1 MTKKEKH
8 QLINRDFLT
17 FVEEEMDE
25 RYIIEDNGE
34 GGRVHLI
41 LEDVEVMNHFGVEI
55 IDYHLSRHTVD
66 AYNDCSSQ
74 INDDIVTMEQKLDEL
89 IKQYEL

>member
-17 FVEEEMDE
+17 FVEEEMND
-25 RYIIEDNGE
+25 RYIIEDYGD
-34 GGRVHLI
+34 GGRVYLI
-41 LEDVEVMNHFGVEI
+41 LDEDGVST
-55 IDYHLSRHTVD
+55 IDYHLSRHDVC
-66 AYNDCSSQ
+66 AYNDCSPQ
-74 INDDIVTMEQKLDEL
+74 INDDVNIMEEKLEEL

>member
-17 FVEEEMDE
+17 FVEEEMND
-25 RYIIEDNGE
+25 RYIIEDYGD

-41 LEDVEVMNHFGVEI
+41 LDEDGVST
-55 IDYHLSRHTVD
+55 IDYHLSRHDVC
-66 AYNDCSSQ
+66 AYNDCSPQ
-74 INDDIVTMEQKLDEL
+74 INDDVIIMEEKLEEL
-89 IKQYEL
+89 IEQYEL

>member
-17 FVEEEMDE
+17 FVEEEMDD
-25 RYIIEDNGE
+25 RYIIEDNGD

-41 LEDVEVMNHFGVEI
+41 LEDGEGHGYGDS
-55 IDYHLSRHTVD
+55 IDYHLSRHDVC
-66 AYNDCSSQ
+66 AYIDCPPQ
-74 INDDIVTMEQKLDEL
+74 VNDDVIIMEEKLEEL

>member
-41 LEDVEVMNHFGVEI
+41 LEDGEGHGYGDS
-55 IDYHLSRHTVD
+55 IDYHLSRHDVG
-66 AYNDCSSQ
+66 AYNDCAPQ
-74 INDDIVTMEQKLDEL
+74 INDDLFTMGVKLKEL

>member
-17 FVEEEMDE
+17 FVEEEMDD
-25 RYIIEDNGE
+25 RYIIEDNGD

-41 LEDVEVMNHFGVEI
+41 LEDGEGHGYGDNNI
-55 IDYHLSRHTVD
+55 I
-66 AYNDCSSQ
+66 
-74 INDDIVTMEQKLDEL
+74 INLRCTIIISTNIMT
-89 IKQYEL
+89 

>member
-41 LEDVEVMNHFGVEI
+41 LEDGDGYGDS
-55 IDYHLSRHTVD
+55 IDYHLSRHDVG
-66 AYNDCSSQ
+66 AYNDCAPQ
-74 INDDIVTMEQKLDEL
+74 INDDLFTMGVKLKEL

>member
-17 FVEEEMDE
+17 FVEEEMND
-25 RYIIEDNGE
+25 RYDIEDNGE
-34 GGRVHLI
+34 GGRVHLMPDGG
-41 LEDVEVMNHFGVEI
+41 ESMDS

-66 AYNDCSSQ
+66 VFNNCSTQTST
-74 INDDIVTMEQKLDEL
+74 DVETMEQKLDEL
-89 IKQYEL
+89 VKQYEL

>member
-17 FVEEEMDE
+17 FVEEEMND
-25 RYIIEDNGE
+25 RYIIEDYGDR
-34 GGRVHLI
+34 GRVHLI
-41 LEDVEVMNHFGVEI
+41 LDEDGMST
-55 IDYHLSRHTVD
+55 IDYHLSRHDVC
-66 AYNDCSSQ
+66 AYNDCSPQ
-74 INDDIVTMEQKLDEL
+74 INDDVIIMEEKLEEL

>member
-41 LEDVEVMNHFGVEI
+41 LEGGEGFGYGDS

>member
-1 MTKKEKH
+1 MTKKEKY

-17 FVEEEMDE
+17 FVEEEMND
-25 RYIIEDNGE
+25 RYIIEDYGD

-41 LEDVEVMNHFGVEI
+41 LDEDGVST
-55 IDYHLSRHTVD
+55 IDYHLSRHDVC
-66 AYNDCSSQ
+66 AYNDCSPQ
-74 INDDIVTMEQKLDEL
+74 INDDVIIMEEKLEEL

>member
-17 FVEEEMDE
+17 FVEEEMND
-25 RYIIEDNGE
+25 RYIIEDYGD
-34 GGRVHLI
+34 GCRVHLI
-41 LEDVEVMNHFGVEI
+41 LDEDGVST
-55 IDYHLSRHTVD
+55 IDYHLSRHDVC
-66 AYNDCSSQ
+66 AYNDCSPQ
-74 INDDIVTMEQKLDEL
+74 INDDVIIMEEKLEEL

>member
-41 LEDVEVMNHFGVEI
+41 LEDGEGHGYGDS

>member
-17 FVEEEMDE
+17 FVEEEMND
-25 RYIIEDNGE
+25 RYIIEDYGG

-41 LEDVEVMNHFGVEI
+41 LDEDGVST
-55 IDYHLSRHTVD
+55 IDYHLSRHDVC
-66 AYNDCSSQ
+66 AYNDCAPQ
-74 INDDIVTMEQKLDEL
+74 IKDDIIVMEAKLEEL

>member
-41 LEDVEVMNHFGVEI
+41 LEDGEEHGYGDS